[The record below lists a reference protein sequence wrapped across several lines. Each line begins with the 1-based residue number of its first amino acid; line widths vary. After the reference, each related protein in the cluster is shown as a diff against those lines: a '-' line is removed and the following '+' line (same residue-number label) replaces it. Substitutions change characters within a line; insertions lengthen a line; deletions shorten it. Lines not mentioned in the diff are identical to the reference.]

1 MKRTFYFILIL
12 STSTRTFDFILILS
26 TYTRITTRMKWNTTD
41 MFSLKR
47 VESNILLDS
56 NRPPV
61 AHSLVVRDKMM
72 PTRMKVV
79 LFGR

>member
-1 MKRTFYFILIL
+1 
-12 STSTRTFDFILILS
+12 
-26 TYTRITTRMKWNTTD
+26 MKWNTTD